1 MHEKKENAPMT
12 SGNLKR
18 FAASR
23 GAALVL
29 AGLLVLGSGLPATA
43 QSDDD
48 GTPNGLEGTWRV
60 TITVQ
65 VCQTQQVLKTV
76 QGLFAFAKGGTLTYA
91 TTGQPPSA
99 TTTGLG
105 VWKHTNGHSYSAVSE
120 VYIFSPAGVWIQTHR
135 LTRAIDVSS
144 DGDEFSDS
152 LALQIFD
159 TSNNQI
165 GTGCGRSIGN
175 RMK

>member
-1 MHEKKENAPMT
+1 LT
-12 SGNLKR
+12 SRNMKR
-18 FAASR
+18 FAASH

-43 QSDDD
+43 QSEDD

-60 TITVQ
+60 TVTVQ
-65 VCQTQQVLKTV
+65 VCQTPQVLKTV

-91 TTGQPPSA
+91 TAGQLPSL

-120 VYIFSPAGVWIQTHR
+120 VFIFSPAGVWIQTHR

-144 DGDEFSDS
+144 DGDEFTDS

-159 TSNNQI
+159 TSGNQLA
-165 GTGCGRSIGN
+165 TGCGTSVGK